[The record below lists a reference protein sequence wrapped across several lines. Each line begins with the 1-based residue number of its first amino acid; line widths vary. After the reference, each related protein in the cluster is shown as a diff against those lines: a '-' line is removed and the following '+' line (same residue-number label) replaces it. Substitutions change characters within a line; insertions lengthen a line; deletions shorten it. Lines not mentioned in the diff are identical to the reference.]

1 MRRKIKIRHTAAP
14 DYRYSSRTVSK
25 FINYCMRKGKKNA
38 ARKIVYG
45 MLDDIKTRL
54 KEENPLLVFETAL
67 KNVTPVMEV
76 RSRRIGGATYQ
87 VPREVRP
94 ERRMAL
100 SMRWL
105 VEAARG
111 KKGKP
116 MRERLLE
123 EIIAASRG
131 EGEAVKR
138 RENTHRMAEANRA
151 FAHFSW

>member
-116 MRERLLE
+116 MQERLLE

-138 RENTHRMAEANRA
+138 RENTHKMAEANRA